1 MTLTPHIPLP
11 FPRVLR
17 ISLGLFLLL
26 LTLALSTLAQV
37 QLSETEGETLVIDD
51 APEMNVIA
59 FGRDIHIRGSAKEV
73 FAWGGDVT
81 VEGRVEGDVAAL
93 GGSIIQKEGAYI
105 GGSVIVIGGSYK
117 PESETPLRSVG
128 KETVMFGIFEDEFR
142 EMAKNPSQIFAPS
155 FTPAFAAQRAL
166 SALFWFIVTL
176 VFATMAP
183 GAVSRAIARM
193 KLTALKVSGLGAG
206 GFILL
211 VIFTVALLHVLP
223 DYAGAIVGLMAFAL
237 LMLAYIFGRVALQVS
252 VGKALQK
259 RILPQGKHS
268 DSVAILFGVLFWTLL
283 LSIPYIWT
291 AAVFFLFSA
300 GVGLVL
306 TVRGR
311 KTWSEAAHP

>member
-1 MTLTPHIPLP
+1 MKLTRITASAPIVRAFAALALYLLMTLA
-11 FPRVLR
+11 V
-17 ISLGLFLLL
+17 S
-26 LTLALSTLAQV
+26 AQAQV
-37 QLSETEGETLVIDD
+37 SEAADETLIIDE

-59 FGRDIHIRGSAKEV
+59 FGKNVHIRGSAKEV
-73 FAWGGDVT
+73 FSWGGDVI

-93 GGSIIQKEGAYI
+93 GGSIIQKKDAYI
-105 GGSVIVIGGSYK
+105 GGSVIVIGGTYK
-117 PESETPLRSVG
+117 PESDTPLRAPG

-193 KLTALKVSGLGAG
+193 HLSSLKVIGFGAG
-206 GFILL
+206 GFVLITIATVILL
-211 VIFTVALLHVLP
+211 RILP
-223 DYAGAIVGLMAFAL
+223 DYAGAIVGLMAFVL
-237 LMLAYIFGRVALQVS
+237 LMLAYLFGRVALQVS
-252 VGKALQK
+252 IGKAIQK
-259 RILPQGKHS
+259 RLLPHGKHS
-268 DSVAILFGVLFWTLL
+268 ESLAILLGVLFWTLL

-291 AAVFFLFSA
+291 AAVFFLFAA

-311 KTWSEAAHP
+311 TKWSEGSHP

>member
-1 MTLTPHIPLP
+1 LIK
-11 FPRVLR
+11 
-17 ISLGLFLLL
+17 LFLKSK
-26 LTLALSTLAQV
+26 TVGAAVMAALIFCLGVSAFAQA
-37 QLSETEGETLVIDD
+37 QLSEIDSETLVIDD
-51 APEMNVIA
+51 APDMNVIA
-59 FGRDIHIRGSAKEV
+59 FGRDIHIRGRAKEV
-73 FAWGGDVT
+73 FSWGGDVL

-93 GGSIIQKEGAYI
+93 GGSIIQKKDAYI

-117 PESETPLRSVG
+117 PESDAPLRAAG

-183 GAVSRAIARM
+183 GAVSRAIVRM
-193 KLTALKVSGLGAG
+193 NLSTLKVLGLGAG
-206 GFILL
+206 GFVLLTVFTVILL
-211 VIFTVALLHVLP
+211 RVLP
-223 DYAGAIVGLMAFAL
+223 DYAGAIVGLMAFVL

-259 RILPQGKHS
+259 RFLPQGKHS
-268 DSVAILFGVLFWTLL
+268 ESIAILIGVLFWTLL

-306 TVRGR
+306 TVRRRGS
-311 KTWSEAAHP
+311 WSDLAQT